1 METNRQKKIAGV
13 IQKDLADV
21 LQGNLRDAGVS
32 GIIISVTKVK
42 VPTDLSQAKVYI
54 SVFPPKNAEDMLKE
68 IKEMK
73 PRIKHE
79 VALRTKNQLRRM
91 PELEFFIDD
100 SLDYIENIDQSLKG
114 KDNPIA
120 NPDLLGKRKKS

>member
-13 IQKDLADV
+13 LQKDLADI
-21 LQGNLRDAGVS
+21 LQGSLRDAGVT

-54 SVFPPKNAEDMLKE
+54 SVFPPKSAKDILSE
-68 IKEMK
+68 IQKIK
-73 PRIKHE
+73 HRVKHE

-91 PELEFFIDD
+91 PELTFYIDD
-100 SLDYIENIDQSLKG
+100 SLEYIENIEQQIKG
-114 KDNPIA
+114 KEDPIVDR
-120 NPDLLGKRKKS
+120 DLLKKRKKS